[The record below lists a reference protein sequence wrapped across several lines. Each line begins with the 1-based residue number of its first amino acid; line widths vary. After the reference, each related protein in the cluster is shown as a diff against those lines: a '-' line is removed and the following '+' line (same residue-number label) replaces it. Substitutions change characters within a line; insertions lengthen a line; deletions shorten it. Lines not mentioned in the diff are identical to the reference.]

1 MSSESGSKMDIDNMI
16 GIVAG
21 SITIG
26 AGIVGGVLWLVAS
39 KLAPMERAMVGYVEK
54 FEAIVANNT
63 KALERIETVITR
75 HDDVLDDHA
84 DRITRLETTHS
95 VLGCSERRAV

>member
-1 MSSESGSKMDIDNMI
+1 MDINNLI

-39 KLAPMERAMVGYVEK
+39 KLAPMERAMIGYVDK

-63 KALERIETVITR
+63 KALEKLETVITR
-75 HDDVLDDHA
+75 HDETLDQHA
-84 DRITRLETTHS
+84 DRLARLETTHQ
-95 VLGCSERRAV
+95 VLGCAERKAG